1 MKEGVAYS
9 ISSYSRLVAAL
20 SCSFFLLLLVLLLS
34 TMADKDALKV
44 GSKVWVKDKDLY
56 GTVRSVKSA
65 KIRNT
70 PYIDML
76 FVCIKVYGDN

>member
-1 MKEGVAYS
+1 M
-9 ISSYSRLVAAL
+9 AAL

-34 TMADKDALKV
+34 KMGDKDALKV

-70 PYIDML
+70 PYYML
-76 FVCIKVYGDN
+76 FVHV

>member
-1 MKEGVAYS
+1 M
-9 ISSYSRLVAAL
+9 AAL

-34 TMADKDALKV
+34 KMADKDALKV

-65 KIRNT
+65 KIRT
-70 PYIDML
+70 PDVIVMYEGL
-76 FVCIKVYGDN
+76 WGQLTLPLGSG